1 MKHTQGVLFRKTVYF
16 LMLVIVLL
24 LVIIGILVYNG
35 GITQA
40 YPLPDTEDTYLSME
54 MVVPDE
60 TVPSTTLIPE
70 EPTQF
75 WEENDLILSG
85 EIGTQELWEP
95 ADMAAYENVP
105 VHFTSSDPEIVTIDS
120 AGVLT
125 AVSAGEAVICADYGT
140 AVVRRW
146 VIVEISEELPAET
159 TVVVEAIP
167 ISTVDDLR
175 KLADDLSG
183 NYILTNDLRI
193 SSQDAIAPIG
203 YGGFINN
210 NWETSQGFSGTLD
223 GNNHSIVMELQS
235 YRQCSG
241 LFAVIAPTG
250 VVKNLN
256 ITATISGEKLDD
268 NNALGAIAGYNAG
281 TIQHCTVSLDGK
293 TSGRY
298 AMLGGIAGA
307 NVGTIAF
314 CETHGTLS
322 GTGRNIVI
330 GGIVGL
336 QYAQGSGYQ
345 NVTFLENNNQTNV
358 CRLYGYDFATDPV
371 AKPIAYTTQIFEDSP
386 KQEDG
391 QIILQH
397 CFHQIILQGATPQI
411 SNINASLEQDRQ
423 NWMALLRDETVK
435 QVYTYPTYEP
445 NSRYWTATSEVT
457 TNDGKILSLRVK
469 TDWFGGGV
477 RNINYYG
484 KTYDLKTGKELTL
497 ADILDIPQE
506 QAAEEAKELA
516 LNYCKECD
524 TVIDEISL
532 RNCLEEDI
540 HYYLLNGELVLEFD
554 TYVISDGAAGSIHAP
569 TGFFYVP

>member
-1 MKHTQGVLFRKTVYF
+1 MKNAQDVLFRKTIHF
-16 LMLVIVLL
+16 IMLVIVLL
-24 LVIIGILVYNG
+24 LVIIGILVCNG

-40 YPLPDTEDTYLSME
+40 YPPHDTEDSYPSTE
-54 MVVPDE
+54 MGLPDE
-60 TVPSTTLIPE
+60 SVPSTTLIPE
-70 EPTQF
+70 EPMLF

-85 EIGTQELWEP
+85 EIGTQVLWEP
-95 ADMAAYENVP
+95 ADMAAYANTP

-120 AGVLT
+120 TGVIT
-125 AVSAGEAVICADYGT
+125 TVSAGEAVICADYGT
-140 AVVRRW
+140 AMVQRW
-146 VIVEISEELPAET
+146 VIVEIPEELPAET
-159 TVVVEAIP
+159 TVTVKVIP
-167 ISTVDDLR
+167 ISTADDLR
-175 KLADDLSG
+175 KMADDLSG
-183 NYILTNDLRI
+183 NYVLTNDIRI
-193 SSQDAIAPIG
+193 SSEDEIAPIG

-210 NWETSQGFSGTLD
+210 NWEISQGFSGTLD
-223 GNNHSIVMELQS
+223 GNNHSIVMEIRS

-241 LFAVIAPTG
+241 LFSVIAPTG

-256 ITATISGEKLDD
+256 ITATISGEKSDD

-281 TIQHCTVSLDGK
+281 TIQHCTVSLNGK
-293 TSGRY
+293 VSGRY

-307 NVGTIAF
+307 NAGTIAF
-314 CETHGTLS
+314 CETYGTLS
-322 GTGRNIVI
+322 GTGNNIVI

-336 QYAQGSGYQ
+336 QYAQGIGQQ

-358 CRLYGYDFATDPV
+358 CRLYGYDFAADPV

-391 QIILQH
+391 QVILQH
-397 CFHQIILQGATPQI
+397 CFQQLILQGVTPQI
-411 SNINASLEQDRQ
+411 SNINASLTQDRQ

-435 QVYTYPTYEP
+435 QVYTNPTYEP

-457 TNDGKILSLRVK
+457 TNDGNVFSLRVK

-484 KTYDLKTGKELTL
+484 KTYNLKSGKELTL

-506 QAAEEAKELA
+506 QVAGKAKELA
-516 LNYCKECD
+516 LNYCEESN

-554 TYVISDGAAGSIHAP
+554 TYVISGGAAGSIHAP